1 MSAARPEG
9 EGGAMHTGD
18 RDGAGAAADVGST
31 DAGAPEADAGDVD
44 RVFTALADPTRRL
57 VLEVLGRQRQSSA
70 SAIARETPVSR
81 QAVVKHL
88 AVLDEAG
95 LVAGRR
101 VGREVLFRVR
111 PEGLR
116 AAASWMTDLAAVWD
130 RRLHW
135 LKQTAEAASREPA
148 GSGPRADAT
157 TPTPHES

>member
-1 MSAARPEG
+1 MSAAGPRSEG
-9 EGGAMHTGD
+9 EGGRESDGEGEGARMHTGE
-18 RDGAGAAADVGST
+18 RGEAEAEAGGA
-31 DAGAPEADAGDVD
+31 DVD
-44 RVFTALADPTRRL
+44 RVFTALSDPTRRL
-57 VLEVLGRQRQSSA
+57 VLEVLGRLRQSSA

-88 AVLDEAG
+88 AVLEEAG

-135 LKQTAEAASREPA
+135 LKEAAEAAEIAAPPP
-148 GSGPRADAT
+148 GPQARDT
-157 TPTPHES
+157 VDSPN